1 MSVFDSLVGQEKVVE
16 ELRAAVAG
24 QGMTH
29 AWLFTGP
36 PGSGR
41 STAGRAFAAALQ
53 CERGGCGACTA
64 CRTTLGGT
72 HPDVTVVDPPGAHHL
87 VDNIRSVVAHSAL
100 APSQGRWQ
108 VVIVED
114 ADRLEGTDLQWRP
127 ANALL
132 KSLEEPTPRTVWML
146 CAPTLSDVLPTIRS
160 RCHHVMLRTPPIDA
174 VAELLRRQGVDPAM
188 AAFAARVS
196 QGHIGRARR
205 LATDEATR
213 IRRAEVLRLPN
224 QVGDLASALTS
235 AANLV
240 EAADDEARAA
250 TSSDFDRERGEWEQA
265 MGAGTVGRVPR
276 GGAAV
281 LKDLEKAQHRRLRRT
296 TNDVLDLALQDVL
309 SFYRDVLTL
318 QLRTE
323 APIVNVDLER
333 DIAQIADRSTAAST
347 LRRIDAVLAAR
358 TAIGNSAAPLL
369 AVEAMAVALRTG

>member
-1 MSVFDSLVGQEKVVE
+1 M
-16 ELRAAVAG
+16 
-24 QGMTH
+24 
-29 AWLFTGP
+29 
-36 PGSGR
+36 
-41 STAGRAFAAALQ
+41 
-53 CERGGCGACTA
+53 
-64 CRTTLGGT
+64 
-72 HPDVTVVDPPGAHHL
+72 DPPGAHHL
-87 VDNIRSVVAHSAL
+87 VNNIREVVAHSAL
-100 APSQGRWQ
+100 IPSQGRWQ

-174 VAELLRRQGVDPAM
+174 VAELLKRQGVDPAM

-205 LATDEATR
+205 LATDESTR
-213 IRRAEVLRLPN
+213 IRRADVLRLPA

-250 TSSDFDRERGEWEQA
+250 TASAFERERGEWELA

-318 QLRTE
+318 QLRTSS
-323 APIVNVDLER
+323 PIVNVDLER
-333 DIAQIADRSTAAST
+333 EITQIAARSSAAST